1 MSILRHRKQK
11 KNSIQDNTGQRITK
25 QVRKKKRKA
34 NRQILQITYMFV
46 GLFLALIAYIAYF
59 VAVDSK
65 NVITDPHNRRLQ
77 SMAEKVVRGKIIS
90 SDGKVLAQ
98 TLTENGKETR
108 DYPYGRMFAHVVGYN
123 DKGKSGIESIANFD
137 LLRSNVNLMSQITS
151 SLKGEKSIGDNVY
164 TTLNTKVQRAAY
176 NALQGQK
183 GAVVAMDPETGKIY
197 AMVSKPD
204 YRPGLVEQ
212 NWAELNSSKNSLLL
226 NRATQGLYPP
236 GSTFKVVTALEYMR
250 EHKNTYKNFKY
261 HCTGYT
267 TVGTLKIHCYGG
279 EAHGTVNLE
288 QAIEKSCN
296 CAFVHMSEEIN
307 KGKLAS
313 LADDLMY
320 NSKVPINLRASSS
333 RFTLDKTSGTN
344 EMAHTSIGQGQT
356 LITPLENAMV
366 MSAIAN
372 DGVMM
377 QPYLIDNVKNIDGGV
392 IKETKT
398 SKLSEPLKASECE
411 TLKKMLRKVITNG
424 TGTRAYSSHYNVY
437 GKTGSAEYNSEK
449 DSHAW
454 FIGCAEKNGK
464 KIVVSVLVE
473 NGDSGGRVAA
483 PIADKVFH
491 AFFD

>member
-1 MSILRHRKQK
+1 M
-11 KNSIQDNTGQRITK
+11 
-25 QVRKKKRKA
+25 
-34 NRQILQITYMFV
+34 
-46 GLFLALIAYIAYF
+46 ALIAYIAHF

-65 NVITDPHNRRLQ
+65 NVITNAHNRRLQ

-98 TLTENGKETR
+98 TLTENGSEIR

-123 DKGKSGIESIANFD
+123 DKGKSGLESVCNFD
-137 LLRSNVNLMSQITS
+137 LLKSDANLMTQITS

-164 TTLNTKVQRAAY
+164 TTLNTKVQKAAY
-176 NALQGQK
+176 YALQGQK

-197 AMVSKPD
+197 AMVSKQD
-204 YRPGLVEQ
+204 YRPAYVKE
-212 NWAELNSSKNSLLL
+212 NWTELNTSKNSLLL

-313 LADDLMY
+313 LAGDLMY
-320 NSKVPINLRASSS
+320 NSKVPINLLANSS
-333 RFTLDKTSGTN
+333 RFVVDKKSGTN

-372 DGVMM
+372 DGVVM
-377 QPYLIDNVKNIDGGV
+377 QPYLVENVKNIDGGV
-392 IKETKT
+392 IKETKA
-398 SKLSEPLKASECE
+398 SKLSEPLEASECE
-411 TLKKMLRKVITNG
+411 TLKKMLRKVVTKG

-437 GKTGSAEYNSEK
+437 GKTGSAEYNSAK

-454 FIGCAEKNGK
+454 FIGCAERGGK
-464 KIVVSVLVE
+464 KIVVTTVRIRMVRFCLASVCDCSISRICRAYSRSICE
-473 NGDSGGRVAA
+473 WS
-483 PIADKVFH
+483 
-491 AFFD
+491 